1 MNLKD
6 NYNFSFK
13 EIRDILEN
21 EHEQLNLWREIVGT
35 SQLYE
40 PVLSPFRSDSN
51 LGNVY
56 LDKYQGSIV
65 LTDFSNRVFH
75 NTNVIKALVIL
86 KGRQEAYNYIGC
98 NSNSTYVSKKSGET
112 INKKCYISFQPVPLY
127 KQTLDYYATYGI
139 TQAQLEF
146 DGIKNSP
153 TIKLNK
159 WDKKLGERTIVN
171 LNLGFTQAIFTFPSG
186 NCKVYQPLRTD
197 KSKWLA
203 SNATKSDTFKIDY
216 GNRELIVISSSHKD
230 IRVAVNALNHQGSG
244 IAPQSEGV
252 PVKPENTF
260 NSEAWEFI
268 KSHERI
274 IVAGDLDTAG
284 KAFTESIG
292 NYLNVEKFVYPENLP
307 TVNSYGKKNKDLAE
321 LYRQGINLKEL
332 LDSH

>member
-6 NYNFSFK
+6 NYNFSFN
-13 EIRDILEN
+13 EIRDISES
-21 EHEQLNLWREIVGT
+21 EQLNLWREIIGT

-40 PVLSPFRSDSN
+40 PVLSPFRSDSRI
-51 LGNVY
+51 GGQVY
-56 LDKYQGSIV
+56 LDKHKGKIV
-65 LTDFSNRVFH
+65 LTDYTDKQFH
-75 NTNVIKALVIL
+75 NTDIIDALVIL

-98 NSNSTYVSKKSGET
+98 STNSTYVSKKSGET

-127 KQTLDYYATYGI
+127 KQTLDYYLSYGI

-171 LNLGFTQAIFTFPSG
+171 LNLGFTQAIFTFDSG

-197 KSKWLA
+197 KSKWIA

-216 GNRELIVISSSHKD
+216 GNRELIIISSSHKD
-230 IRVAVNALNHQGSG
+230 IRVAVNALNHQASG

-252 PVKPENTF
+252 PTKPENTF

-284 KAFTESIG
+284 SKFTEVLG
-292 NYLNVEKFVYPENLP
+292 NYLNAEKFVYPENLP
-307 TVNSYGKKNKDLAE
+307 AVNKYGKKNKDLAE

-332 LDSH
+332 L